1 MDRLTKQRKIILE
14 ELKSV
19 KTHPDATELYSSVR
33 KKIPNISLGTVYR
46 NLEIL
51 SQEGK
56 IVKISCVNFSRFDG
70 YTEKHSH
77 FLCKNCQRVYD
88 IEQDTKLNF
97 NQKGFEKKTGSKIL
111 GVNIEAY
118 GICRDC
124 KLEVKNDN
132 RTKDSR
138 F

>member
-1 MDRLTKQRKIILE
+1 MNRLTKQRKVILE

-19 KTHPDATELYSSVR
+19 RTHPDATELYSYVR

-70 YTEKHSH
+70 FTEEHPH
-77 FLCKNCQRVYD
+77 FICKKCQRVYD
-88 IEQDTKLNF
+88 IEQDTNLNF
-97 NQKGFEKKTGSKIL
+97 NQKLFENKTGSKITN
-111 GVNIEAY
+111 VNIEAY
-118 GICRDC
+118 GICKDC
-124 KLEVKNDN
+124 IGGKK
-132 RTKDSR
+132 
-138 F
+138 